1 MRLGPDSFHDRR
13 EAGRRLAQR
22 LAPIRAEGPV
32 VLALPRGG
40 VPVAFEVAQALQAPL
55 DLLLVRKLGA
65 PGHEEFAIGAV
76 VDGDPPQVV
85 RNEQVIAALRVP
97 ESYIAGET
105 ARQVAE
111 IARRRAAYLGDRP
124 PVPVEG
130 RTAVVIDDGIATG
143 ATVKA
148 ALRGLALAR
157 PARLVL
163 AVPVAPPEILE
174 EIRSLVDE
182 LHSLLAPEPFRAVG
196 LFYDD
201 FSQTADQEV
210 VALLEQASAHRSA
223 ERSGR

>member
-1 MRLGPDSFHDRR
+1 MRLGPDGFHDRR

-174 EIRSLVDE
+174 EIRPLVDE

-196 LFYDD
+196 LFYDN

>member
-1 MRLGPDSFHDRR
+1 MRLGPDGFHDRR

-22 LAPIRAEGPV
+22 LAPLQAEGPV

-55 DLLLVRKLGA
+55 DLLFVRKLGA

-85 RNEQVIAALRVP
+85 RNQQVIAALRVP

-124 PVPVEG
+124 PVPVGG

-174 EIRSLVDE
+174 EIRPLVDE